1 MISGNGIFPS
11 LIQSSAKNRQ
21 QKAAPNATW
30 STLSTAIDLVWDW
43 LKKVG
48 WVSPFLSAQGRTTTP
63 LTRNYQVRE
72 EMDRNVWKSQLSQ
85 EITYCVRLKRATV
98 FRLLNIPSQNH
109 SIDWI
114 PNLV

>member
-1 MISGNGIFPS
+1 MGLVEESGLGLSISVSTG
-11 LIQSSAKNRQ
+11 KN
-21 QKAAPNATW
+21 ND
-30 STLSTAIDLVWDW
+30 S
-43 LKKVG
+43 
-48 WVSPFLSAQGRTTTP
+48 